1 MKKALTLLTV
11 ILSLNFGLNAQTVQK
26 TKEGNYIAVKAA
38 ETTEK
43 AKDTGKTFTD
53 TKGNVYPVFISAKG
67 KLFVIRIS
75 KNTGKEY
82 KQYLKVD

>member
-1 MKKALTLLTV
+1 MKRIIILAA

-26 TKEGNYIAVKAA
+26 TKEGNYIAVSKPGIDD
-38 ETTEK
+38 K

-67 KLFVIRIS
+67 KLFVIRVS

>member
-1 MKKALTLLTV
+1 MKRIIILTAFLGLF
-11 ILSLNFGLNAQTVQK
+11 FGLNAQTVQK
-26 TKEGNYIAVKAA
+26 TKEGNYIAVVASKIDD
-38 ETTEK
+38 K

-75 KNTGKEY
+75 KGGKEY